1 MNILYYDKN
10 ISYEDLNDLWD
21 YIKDKCEDDTLLFL
35 PNSVQLLTNASAEEL
50 FNIADKI
57 VVALEKIKQERPEEY
72 KKAYDNRMIVVRD
85 QQWKEVINR
94 ANKNKK
100 KKSICDDCTAKS
112 GCNDEERGHK
122 EKCVWHSTNP
132 GGI

>member
-1 MNILYYDKN
+1 MNILYYDESISAHDLNELWKN
-10 ISYEDLNDLWD
+10 IRSQFPEDG
-21 YIKDKCEDDTLLFL
+21 LLFL
-35 PNSVQLLTNASAEEL
+35 PNSVQLLTDVSAEEL

-57 VVALEKIKQERPEEY
+57 AVALEKIKQEQPEEY
-72 KKAYDNRMIVVRD
+72 KKAYNNRMIMVRD

-94 ANKNKK
+94 VNKKQK
-100 KKSICDDCTAKS
+100 KKSVCDDCTAKS